1 MYDQKAY
8 SSAIRMLGG
17 REHSEQ
23 ELRSKLRRRYASQS
37 DDQLDDLIS
46 ELKELNL
53 LSDVRYTESLIRSRV
68 GKGYGPYFIQQELA
82 SKGVN
87 KSLIASQLEIA
98 DVDWLSSAQ
107 DLVERKF
114 PDAAIDETS
123 WAKAIRFLQR
133 RGFAGETVNSVLG
146 GRPIDQS
153 ID

>member
-1 MYDQKAY
+1 
-8 SSAIRMLGG
+8 MLGG

-23 ELRSKLRRRYASQS
+23 ELRSKLQRRYANQS
-37 DDQLDDLIS
+37 DDQLDALIS

-53 LSDVRYTESLIRSRV
+53 LSDERFTESLIRSRV

-87 KSLIASQLEIA
+87 KALIASQLEIA
-98 DVDWLSSAQ
+98 DVDWLGSAE

-114 PDAAIDETS
+114 PDAANDEVI

-133 RGFAGETVNSVLG
+133 RGFAGQTVNSVLG
-146 GRPIDQS
+146 GRPITQTVD
-153 ID
+153 

>member
-23 ELRSKLRRRYASQS
+23 ELRRKLQRRYASQS
-37 DDQLDDLIS
+37 DQQLDALIA

-53 LSDVRYTESLIRSRV
+53 LSDTRFTESLIRSRV

-82 SKGVN
+82 SKGVR
-87 KSLIASQLEIA
+87 KELIASQLETA
-98 DVDWLSSAQ
+98 DIDWLGSAQ
-107 DLVERKF
+107 ELVERKF
-114 PDAAIDETS
+114 PHAANDEVI

-133 RGFAGETVNSVLG
+133 RGFAGQTINSVLG
-146 GRPIDQS
+146 GRPAVQLLD
-153 ID
+153 

>member
-23 ELRSKLRRRYASQS
+23 ELRSKLQRRYASQS
-37 DDQLDDLIS
+37 QEQLDALIA

-87 KSLIASQLEIA
+87 KALIASQLEIA
-98 DVDWLSSAQ
+98 DVDWLSSAE

-114 PDAAIDETS
+114 PDAVSDEEI
-123 WAKAIRFLQR
+123 WAKGIRFLQR
-133 RGFAGETVNSVLG
+133 RGFSGQTISSVLG
-146 GRPIDQS
+146 GRPVAQS